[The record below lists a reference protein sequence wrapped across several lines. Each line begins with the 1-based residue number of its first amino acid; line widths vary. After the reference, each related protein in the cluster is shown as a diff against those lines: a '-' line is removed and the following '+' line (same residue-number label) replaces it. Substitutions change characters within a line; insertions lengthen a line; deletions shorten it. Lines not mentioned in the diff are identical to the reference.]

1 MVAGAVVLV
10 LALAG
15 VIGAGGCGSE
25 SGTKADEGTVTSGG
39 LPPEAQPPVYP
50 DSEEGRDSSAPV
62 PTTVWTSTTAPG
74 EIATGTATG
83 SLSAWERAASQKV
96 ISDAQVQIEVEKGQ
110 FQAVFAQA
118 LLLADRYGGYVVSSS
133 SSAGGEEDTMQSGVI
148 ALRIP
153 ASSFERALA
162 DAAALGTVK
171 NRQIQ
176 TQDVTEEYVDL
187 QARIVN
193 AESQVRALRDLLAR
207 AKTVEEILQVQQ
219 YLAMAQ
225 GDLESL
231 KGRLRYLEEHT
242 SFSTLTLTIY
252 EKGVTITSSTE
263 WGVGKAFKDALRNLV
278 DAFNAII
285 RGLGVLIPVLV
296 VLAIIGGVI
305 YLIWRAAARRR
316 REKRVMQP
324 GPYAPYP
331 QGWAGGP
338 AAPAGTADRAAGP
351 GGASGGPSGG
361 AEGSH

>member
-1 MVAGAVVLV
+1 MVAGAVVVL

-15 VIGAGGCGSE
+15 VIGAGGCSSE
-25 SGTKADEGTVTSGG
+25 SGTKADEGTVASGG
-39 LPPEAQPPVYP
+39 LFPEAQPPV
-50 DSEEGRDSSAPV
+50 DQSWEEGRDSSAPV
-62 PTTVWTSTTAPG
+62 PTTVWTGTTVPG
-74 EIATGTATG
+74 GTATG
-83 SLSAWERAASQKV
+83 SLSAWERAAAQKV
-96 ISDAQVQIEVEKGQ
+96 ISDAQIQIEVEEGQ
-110 FQAVFAQA
+110 FQTVFAQA

-252 EKGVTITSSTE
+252 EKGVTVTSSTE

-278 DAFNAII
+278 DAFNAIV

-338 AAPAGTADRAAGP
+338 AAPASPADRAAGP

-361 AEGSH
+361 AEGQ